1 MELIIAILIGF
12 LFAAGAYLILERRLL
27 RVVMG
32 ASLMSHGVLLFLIT
46 AGSLKRGLAP
56 ILVEGGEEY
65 VDAVPQAL
73 ILTAIVISFA
83 TTAFSLVLAYKIYH
97 RGGKDDLEKLRGEV
111 DAHDEHRNE

>member
-1 MELIIAILIGF
+1 MELVISILIGF
-12 LFAAGAYLILERRLL
+12 LFAVGTYLILGRRLL

-46 AGSLKRGLAP
+46 AGSLKRGGSP
-56 ILVEGGEEY
+56 IIVEGVEEY
-65 VDAVPQAL
+65 VDPVPQAL

-97 RGGKDDLEKLRGEV
+97 RMGKDDLEKLRGVEEEK
-111 DAHDEHRNE
+111 HD